1 MLTRCFDFISLKK
14 GTAARRCIR
23 HNNLIGVATFICD
36 WKSRVTTSTSISF
49 PKQITLLRFLQ
60 CILESLYVCWRSPLL
75 LFCWPC
81 FLRFITR
88 RILAGNICP
97 FWWSMFTFRT
107 NKSRWT
113 CFLFTLTN
121 TKQQFIRIGLHLK
134 WHNSNWKQ
142 TTLTTHLY
150 ANIYA
155 LQKVG

>member
-14 GTAARRCIR
+14 GTAARRC
-23 HNNLIGVATFICD
+23 NLIGVATFICD

-60 CILESLYVCWRSPLL
+60 CILESLYVCW
-75 LFCWPC
+75 PC

-113 CFLFTLTN
+113 CFLFILTN